1 MASPSFVRWERIE
14 LNCLHLPEHI
24 FSMGTIRWR
33 VGLLSEKVT
42 QSTGGVVV
50 VAVVVHFF
58 RTIEGM
64 KCRWVPTNTTPPTVA
79 IICKHV
85 FAHSCHRS
93 RVKPF
98 SRVRQCSCRL
108 CVCLAW
114 FSLDTWLMLCS
125 TYIGNEVFKVEVHPR
140 ADFKL
145 EAVDNSLS
153 DINYF
158 KYEVIDDKN
167 VAIKLAHSLED
178 LVDRVS
184 FGRGRP

>member
-1 MASPSFVRWERIE
+1 MFE
-14 LNCLHLPEHI
+14 L
-24 FSMGTIRWR
+24 R
-33 VGLLSEKVT
+33 
-42 QSTGGVVV
+42 
-50 VAVVVHFF
+50 
-58 RTIEGM
+58 
-64 KCRWVPTNTTPPTVA
+64 
-79 IICKHV
+79 
-85 FAHSCHRS
+85 FA
-93 RVKPF
+93 
-98 SRVRQCSCRL
+98 
-108 CVCLAW
+108 
-114 FSLDTWLMLCS
+114 LDTWLMLCS

-184 FGRGRP
+184 CRQIRTP